1 MANYDSPIYQI
12 DREGTVLKRF
22 INSLSISGLA
32 WDSWSASGPYLWSWS
47 QDGSNGHLAT
57 QIDPKDGHLTGFAFE
72 AALIRAN
79 DKETAGVAGGATIL
93 PTHGSLR
100 DMPTGLTAMPARLI
114 FVGLQQ
120 LSSDSIAHYNLD
132 AASSGSEWVKA
143 VPDRGRIPP
152 NSTFDIQV
160 VFDSTSFYQTG
171 DYYAELDFFAQSDQ
185 QGLSPLYKSIP
196 LAMQVECPTC
206 ATLNG
211 SVTAAHTGHPLLANI
226 RVTGPNDFDLSVT
239 DDKYAL
245 SVPPGTYNIT
255 VNANGYLR
263 QTSTLNATRDVISA
277 TNFVLVP
284 LILGTPAPHTE
295 REEPP
300 TPEGQN
306 LSVGEAITR
315 TLTLT
320 DSATLVFNLAL
331 SDLLASL
338 PNCDTFSEEELQN
351 ATPISDTLDA
361 AAQLTLNLTLDQI
374 AISENGIVAELKNA
388 KKVCIKNSDSPL

>member
-1 MANYDSPIYQI
+1 
-12 DREGTVLKRF
+12 
-22 INSLSISGLA
+22 
-32 WDSWSASGPYLWSWS
+32 
-47 QDGSNGHLAT
+47 
-57 QIDPKDGHLTGFAFE
+57 
-72 AALIRAN
+72 
-79 DKETAGVAGGATIL
+79 
-93 PTHGSLR
+93 
-100 DMPTGLTAMPARLI
+100 
-114 FVGLQQ
+114 
-120 LSSDSIAHYNLD
+120 
-132 AASSGSEWVKA
+132 
-143 VPDRGRIPP
+143 
-152 NSTFDIQV
+152 
-160 VFDSTSFYQTG
+160 
-171 DYYAELDFFAQSDQ
+171 
-185 QGLSPLYKSIP
+185 
-196 LAMQVECPTC
+196 MQVECPTC

-211 SVTAAHTGHPLLANI
+211 SVTAAHTGNPLLANI

-263 QTSTLNATRDVISA
+263 QTTTLNATRDVISA